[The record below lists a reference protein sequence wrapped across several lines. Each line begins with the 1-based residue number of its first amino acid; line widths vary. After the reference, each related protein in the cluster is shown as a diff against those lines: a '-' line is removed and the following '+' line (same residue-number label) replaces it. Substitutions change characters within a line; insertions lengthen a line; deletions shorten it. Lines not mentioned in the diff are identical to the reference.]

1 MSARLALQLYTFNHT
16 AVLEERL
23 ALAAA
28 CGYQWVE
35 SEGLH
40 GLPEADFLAALHR
53 HGLQLASM
61 HADLGELKRL
71 PALKQVL
78 QQTGCQQLVM
88 PWLDEHER
96 PNDRTGWQHLAQQL
110 QQLAL
115 DLKTSGVQLSYHN
128 HAFEFARLSD
138 RETVLDLLLAE
149 APDLNWQAD
158 VAWIVRAGEDPVFWL
173 NRYASRLQSVHV
185 KDYTGPGGNPPE
197 NDWAT
202 LGEGRVPW
210 PMLLTHLQPRAG
222 LWIVE
227 HDQPVDPAR
236 TARQGLSF
244 LQQHLN

>member
-16 AVLEERL
+16 PVLEERL

-28 CGYQWVE
+28 CDYQWVE

-40 GLPEADFLAALHR
+40 GLPVADFLAALDR
-53 HGLQLASM
+53 HSLQLASM

-71 PALKQVL
+71 PELKQVL
-78 QQTGCQQLVM
+78 RQTGCQQLVM
-88 PWLDEHER
+88 PWLDEPER
-96 PNDRTGWQHLAQQL
+96 PVDRAGWLLLAQGL
-110 QQLAL
+110 QQLAQE
-115 DLKTSGVQLSYHN
+115 LKADGVQLSYHN

-138 RETVLDLLLAE
+138 HETVLDLLLAE

-158 VAWIVRAGEDPVFWL
+158 VAWVVRAGEDPVFWL
-173 NRYASRLQSVHV
+173 QRYAARLQSVHV

-202 LGEGRVPW
+202 LGEGLVPW
-210 PMLLTHLQPRAG
+210 PTLLPTLQPRSG
-222 LWIVE
+222 IWIVE